1 MLVETKL
8 NTIEILIS
16 NFWTF
21 NWLIYCHDEVVL
33 VNNMLRK
40 YDYVKEEIK
49 ILGPKQFINDF
60 NPFIKQS
67 YCLKCGKNAE
77 SETLKVRKTSKGKI
91 ML

>member
-1 MLVETKL
+1 
-8 NTIEILIS
+8 
-16 NFWTF
+16 
-21 NWLIYCHDEVVL
+21 
-33 VNNMLRK
+33 MLRK

-67 YCLKCGKNAE
+67 YCLKCGKIAE
-77 SETLKVRKTSKGKI
+77 SDTLKVRKTSKGKI